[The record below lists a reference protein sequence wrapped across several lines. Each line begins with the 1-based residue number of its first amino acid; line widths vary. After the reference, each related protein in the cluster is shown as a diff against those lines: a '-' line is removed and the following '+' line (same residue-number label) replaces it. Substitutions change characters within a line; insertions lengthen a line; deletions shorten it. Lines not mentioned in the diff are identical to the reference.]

1 MMIIWELI
9 FNICLPV
16 VLQAIGFR
24 YILRNKELKLFS
36 PYFLLRSLI
45 ALFLTA
51 IIFLCSSLIVWPAG
65 KDSYI
70 SVILLTLSGFIINLF
85 VWIFIFRSEKNSIS
99 LKSSFLG
106 SVLSLTAVLILF
118 AQMGVSNLPNK
129 TVNLDRPET
138 FDNIFQDK
146 FNNKSLRNILNGITR
161 KQLVFQY
168 SLIEGNN
175 FARNDVFLIEVYT
188 SDDNIKLSH
197 RLPLKIS
204 DRENFSWLLSLT
216 GTDLIKTPLITKD
229 SFLKNVGH
237 SSSRIYATI
246 NEVELNFKNG
256 SYTIN
261 NSESEG
267 NGLYS
272 FTDMLISDKKNNLLI
287 YISYSAHNYP

>member
-1 MMIIWELI
+1 
-9 FNICLPV
+9 
-16 VLQAIGFR
+16 
-24 YILRNKELKLFS
+24 
-36 PYFLLRSLI
+36 
-45 ALFLTA
+45 
-51 IIFLCSSLIVWPAG
+51 
-65 KDSYI
+65 
-70 SVILLTLSGFIINLF
+70 
-85 VWIFIFRSEKNSIS
+85 
-99 LKSSFLG
+99 
-106 SVLSLTAVLILF
+106 
-118 AQMGVSNLPNK
+118 MGVSNLPNK